1 MTYLGV
7 VLKEP
12 HPKPTGGADRDDRKD
27 QDAVVDL
34 RPPEFDCGGGD
45 ARG

>member
-12 HPKPTGGADRDDRKD
+12 HPLRIIHRLCAGFDRH
-27 QDAVVDL
+27 L
-34 RPPEFDCGGGD
+34 PS
-45 ARG
+45 RGIILEKS